1 MPPVLRQGLFFCL
14 IFVGTGVS
22 TPYAPVWLA
31 SVGLGAPTIGLII
44 ALPMILRPFVAPP
57 LALWADGFLLRRTPI
72 GLLGLAA
79 AVCYGLM
86 LVVKGA
92 LLWGLFWF
100 IAATAISSASP
111 LTDVLTLRRAEKEGF
126 DYAAARGVGSA
137 GYVGG
142 NVVGGMALAAFGA
155 AVSLVWS
162 SVLALGVGLGARLI
176 LPAEPVGEAGEA
188 FPLAERLSG
197 SLALLRDPAVLLLIL
212 ACSLIQGSHA
222 LYYTFSAIDWT
233 RHGVPAGLV
242 GVLWGVSVG
251 AEVMFFWFG
260 GPFRRRLG
268 GAGLVML
275 GGIGAFAR
283 WTAYALSPPLW
294 MLFGLQ
300 CLHALTFTSTFT
312 GSLVLIERFAPRRD
326 ASLAQVLLA
335 SLSFGTATGLATL
348 ASGWL
353 YARFQVGGYWV
364 MAAMAAFGVA
374 AAMVLA
380 RRAHGGRAEI

>member
-142 NVVGGMALAAFGA
+142 YAATAFVDGQLRVDRPIATIGPTEIRAGGGAWGGAQQGANRLDVGPTASVK
-155 AVSLVWS
+155 VSS
-162 SVLALGVGLGARLI
+162 GQIGARLGVDWRFRVVGDAAPSSG
-176 LPAEPVGEAGEA
+176 PA
-188 FPLAERLSG
+188 
-197 SLALLRDPAVLLLIL
+197 
-212 ACSLIQGSHA
+212 
-222 LYYTFSAIDWT
+222 
-233 RHGVPAGLV
+233 
-242 GVLWGVSVG
+242 
-251 AEVMFFWFG
+251 M
-260 GPFRRRLG
+260 
-268 GAGLVML
+268 
-275 GGIGAFAR
+275 
-283 WTAYALSPPLW
+283 
-294 MLFGLQ
+294 
-300 CLHALTFTSTFT
+300 
-312 GSLVLIERFAPRRD
+312 
-326 ASLAQVLLA
+326 
-335 SLSFGTATGLATL
+335 TL
-348 ASGWL
+348 AAG
-353 YARFQVGGYWV
+353 F
-364 MAAMAAFGVA
+364 
-374 AAMVLA
+374 
-380 RRAHGGRAEI
+380 